1 MLHQLDGRFAGLV
14 VEVRIARYV
23 HLVSGSTTLSASAF
37 MSGAVRSLFVRA
49 GVVEELLQSLDGVGL
64 PGAILQLVPQ

>member
-1 MLHQLDGRFAGLV
+1 
-14 VEVRIARYV
+14 
-23 HLVSGSTTLSASAF
+23 
-37 MSGAVRSLFVRA
+37 LFVRA